1 MPRRIR
7 SLTLPEWRDPEL
19 VFLAVAARAPRVAW
33 LDGGAD
39 AREGRSVIAVAAEA
53 APALLADD
61 DADVDAVYG
70 ALAAQ
75 VGAVSLDEALDGTGR
90 AAVGW
95 HGWFGYEFGART
107 LDVPAA
113 RSEAPA
119 VAFFLADRVIVFE
132 HGPRVLRLEWL
143 EDEPGAAASVRRWV
157 DETTTAIEAVSI
169 ERVEADGTARG
180 ASTDAAGGTPAASG
194 TGAPAATTWRHEP
207 PAYRRMIAQCQAA
220 IVRGDAYQLCLTN
233 RVDVDARPDPVDAYL
248 RLRRSSPSH
257 HGGFLRFD
265 DVALLSASPEQ
276 FLVVERDGTV
286 ATKPMKGTRPRS
298 ADPATDAALRAEL
311 SASEKER
318 AENLMIVDLMRN
330 DLGRIAEVGSVRV
343 PSLLDVEEYPH
354 VHQLVSTVTAR
365 LRHPLTALDV
375 VRSAFP
381 AGSMTGAPKLSA
393 MTILHELEHGP
404 RGVYSGAFGCVGVDG
419 TADLAMV
426 IRSIVITPDGASIG
440 TGGGITALSDPD
452 EEVEETRVK
461 ARALIAVL
469 GGEVPPTPRAPHA
482 NAPRSPGAIE

>member
-7 SLTLPEWRDPEL
+7 SRTLPEWRDPEL
-19 VFLAVAARAPRVAW
+19 VFLAVAADAARVAW
-33 LDGGAD
+33 LDGGRD
-39 AREGRSVIAVAAEA
+39 ARDGRSVIAVAAPT
-53 APALLADD
+53 APAVVSDD
-61 DADVDAVYG
+61 GSEPDAVYA
-70 ALAAQ
+70 ALADGMGEVAL
-75 VGAVSLDEALDGTGR
+75 GELDAMGR

-107 LDVPAA
+107 LGVPAA
-113 RSEAPA
+113 SADTPA

-132 HGPRVLRLEWL
+132 HGPRVVRLEWL
-143 EDEPGAAASVRRWV
+143 ED
-157 DETTTAIEAVSI
+157 D
-169 ERVEADGTARG
+169 D
-180 ASTDAAGGTPAASG
+180 DAAPVRAWADAMAAEVARVSVGSGDDRTPVSG
-194 TGAPAATTWRHEP
+194 RRGPAPTRWRHD
-207 PAYRRMIAQCQAA
+207 ADTYRRMIAACQAA

-233 RVDVDARPDPVDAYL
+233 RVDVDVRPDPIDAYL

-257 HGGFLRFD
+257 HGGLVRID

-276 FLVVERDGTV
+276 FLLVERDGTV

-298 ADPATDAALRAEL
+298 ADPSTDLALRAEL

-330 DLGRIAEVGSVRV
+330 DLGRIAELGSVQV
-343 PSLLDVEEYPH
+343 PSLLEVEEYPH

-365 LRHPLTALDV
+365 LRHPLTALDA

-393 MTILHELEHGP
+393 MTILHGLEQGP
-404 RGVYSGAFGCVGVDG
+404 RGVYSGAFGCLGADG

-426 IRSIVITPDGASIG
+426 IRSIVLTPAGASIG

-461 ARALIAVL
+461 ARALIEVL
-469 GGEVPPTPRAPHA
+469 GGEVPESAGRRRPRA
-482 NAPRSPGAIE
+482 IE